1 MTAENTIIIED
12 PNIVEVLA
20 QYLIGRIKREDLSE
34 HNQSLLDY
42 YGPGGL
48 MDEDPKFRAQVNLK
62 KNQIL
67 TVGERIPLYTSD
79 EIKKAKGH
87 GRHKIINPEIFLQPR
102 LWIETQPEGLVS
114 TIILNAVSDPEKNI
128 HSKQRNKLMAEE
140 IEIKKRELRER
151 IGLPVARGKDP
162 HINDNFYKYLVRR
175 IYHFDVFNIF
185 KEYDR
190 VLGEVPEN
198 LNSKINQV
206 KDLINELLNGE
217 LNIRQKYERYY
228 NFVEEH
234 EEEWNVF
241 DYKRE

>member
-20 QYLIGRIKREDLSE
+20 QYLMGRIKREDLSE

-48 MDEDPKFRAQVNLK
+48 MSDDPKFAAQVNSK

-79 EIKKAKGH
+79 EIKKAKRH
-87 GRHKIINPEIFLQPR
+87 GRHKITNPEIFLQPR
-102 LWIETQPEGLVS
+102 LWTEPQSEDLAP
-114 TIILNAVSDPEKNI
+114 TILDAVFDSEKNI
-128 HSKQRNKLMAEE
+128 HGKQRNELITEE
-140 IEIKKRELRER
+140 IEMKKRELRGR
-151 IGLPVARGKDP
+151 IGLPIARGKDP
-162 HINDNFYKYLVRR
+162 HVNDDFYKYLVRR
-175 IYHFDVFNIF
+175 IYHFDVFHIF

-190 VLGEVPEN
+190 VLGEVPEG
-198 LNSKINQV
+198 LSSKINQV
-206 KDLINELLNGE
+206 KGLIDELLNGG
-217 LNIRQKYERYY
+217 LNTKEKYERYHE
-228 NFVEEH
+228 FVGDH

-241 DYKRE
+241 DYSRE